1 MSSDTTIKA
10 DGVVVTLEEMK
21 IAIHEA
27 LKDKRNFSLED
38 SSKLADYIMG
48 FFGFDD
54 SIIDNVLT
62 SKDRDRFY
70 MLQEVGILTTMEDE
84 ASIKK
89 GKTWRIYYW
98 VLNKP
103 QIHLLVEHN
112 KAGPESKEK
121 RSIYESMADD
131 VWADHRKHD
140 QE

>member
-27 LKDKRNFSLED
+27 LKVKRNFSVEE
-38 SSKLADYIMG
+38 SSDLADYIMG

-89 GKTWRIYYW
+89 GKTWRIHYW

-103 QIHLLVEHN
+103 QIHLLVEHS
-112 KAGPESKEK
+112 KAGPEGKKKS
-121 RSIYESMADD
+121 SVYESMSDD